1 MVSGVYVLLSPHE
14 EEVNSSYWGDSCAQS
29 APHSPKRF
37 KPLFVIILL
46 WQSFCWIRKKTNK
59 EFNWV
64 MILKIIPSSNLLFQ
78 FFLVSMS
85 VPEQSFPG
93 QLFQISRYMLWVLL
107 LILLPHLLISFSS
120 TALALP
126 ALIVLTALAQLFE

>member
-1 MVSGVYVLLSPHE
+1 
-14 EEVNSSYWGDSCAQS
+14 
-29 APHSPKRF
+29 
-37 KPLFVIILL
+37 
-46 WQSFCWIRKKTNK
+46 
-59 EFNWV
+59 

-93 QLFQISRYMLWVLL
+93 QFFQISRYMVWVLL

-126 ALIVLTALAQLFE
+126 ALIVLRALAQLFE